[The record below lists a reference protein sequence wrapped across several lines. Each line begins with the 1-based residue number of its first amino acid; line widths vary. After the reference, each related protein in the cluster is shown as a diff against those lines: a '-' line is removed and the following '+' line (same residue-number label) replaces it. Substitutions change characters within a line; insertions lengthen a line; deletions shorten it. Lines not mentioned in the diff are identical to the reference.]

1 MVVHPWNPRAQDD
14 WESKASMD
22 YVVKPYEGPGW
33 RRRRKEKKQRVRS
46 GLQSHCK
53 IITQDTET
61 SESGWYPQQPVS
73 VVCPE

>member
-33 RRRRKEKKQRVRS
+33 KEEKEREETEGEIRTTVSLQNHYPGHRKVR
-46 GLQSHCK
+46 
-53 IITQDTET
+53 IWVVPTAT
-61 SESGWYPQQPVS
+61 SFNCVP
-73 VVCPE
+73 